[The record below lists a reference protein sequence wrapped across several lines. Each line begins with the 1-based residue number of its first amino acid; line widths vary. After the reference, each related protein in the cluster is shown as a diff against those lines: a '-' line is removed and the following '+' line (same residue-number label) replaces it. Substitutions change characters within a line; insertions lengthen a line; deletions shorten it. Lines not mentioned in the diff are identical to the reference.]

1 MLTRLYIDNFRCLV
15 NFELKLGRVNL
26 LLGENGSGKTTV
38 FDVLYRLREFISGRE
53 RTGGAFPPHELTRW
67 QTLGIQRF
75 ELELK
80 TVQGVFVYSLAV
92 EHDETRRRS
101 RVKKENLTLDNRLL
115 FEFEDGTAKLF
126 HDDFT
131 AGPQYPFDWSQS
143 GIGSLQE
150 RPDNS
155 KLTGFRKEIEKF
167 IITTIYPS
175 LIQTESRKEENRLA
189 RDSSN
194 LVSWY
199 RFLSQEH
206 QANLFE
212 LFNALK
218 QVMPGFHSFSIKEM
232 GEARTL
238 KVLFSDAS
246 GKGKTLTYGF
256 DELSDGQKAL
266 VALHALLYGLKGE
279 GAYLFL
285 DEPENYVALREIQ
298 PWLITLADFC
308 GQEIEQAVVI
318 SHHPEVIDYLA
329 PSDGKWFDREPNAPA
344 RVSDKPTQTVD
355 DLKTSETI
363 ARGWDR

>member
-1 MLTRLYIDNFRCLV
+1 MLTRLYIDNFRSLV
-15 NFELKLGRVNL
+15 NFELKLGSVNL

-53 RTGGAFPPHELTRW
+53 RTGTAFPPHELTRW

-80 TVQGVFVYSLAV
+80 TGQGVFVYSLTI

-115 FEFEDGTAKLF
+115 FDFEDGTAKLY

-131 AGPQYPFDWSQS
+131 SGPQYPFDWSQS
-143 GIGSLQE
+143 GIGALQE
-150 RPDNS
+150 RPDNR
-155 KLTGFRKEIEKF
+155 KLTSFRREIERF

-175 LIQTESRKEENRLA
+175 LIESESRQEENRLA

-194 LVSWY
+194 FVSWY

-218 QVMPGFHSFSIKEM
+218 QVIPGFHSFSIKEM
-232 GEARTL
+232 GDARTL
-238 KVLFSDAS
+238 KVLIADGN
-246 GKGKTLTYGF
+246 GKGKTLTYSF
-256 DELSDGQKAL
+256 DELSDGQRAL

-285 DEPENYVALREIQ
+285 DEPENFVALREIQ
-298 PWLITLADFC
+298 PWLTTLADFC
-308 GQEIEQAVVI
+308 GQEIEQAVLI
-318 SHHPEVIDYLA
+318 SHHPEIIDYLA
-329 PSDGKWFDREPNAPA
+329 ASNGKWFDREPNTPA
-344 RVSDKPTQTVD
+344 KISDRPAQMVD
-355 DLKTSETI
+355 DLKSSELI
-363 ARGWDR
+363 ARGWNR